1 MHLIVGL
8 GNPGD
13 QYAGHRHN
21 IGAMA
26 VDAIARRHGF
36 APYKKKFN
44 GFFSDGRID
53 ANRVLLLKPQ
63 NYMNRSGDA
72 VQAASGFYKLS
83 TSDVTVIY
91 DEIDLAPGRVRVKTG
106 GGSGGHNGLRS
117 IDPQIGN
124 DYQRVRLGVGH
135 PGHKDLVSQYVLSNF
150 AVSDRDWLEPLL
162 DALAENAGLLVT
174 GDAANFM
181 NKIALATQS
190 APAGAKSAATA
201 ETKTVTAKKAPA
213 RSTPPSEP
221 KPGTGPLAGVLKK
234 LFNNN

>member
-26 VDAIARRHGF
+26 VDAIARTHNF

-44 GFFSDGRID
+44 GFFSDGSIGK
-53 ANRVLLLKPQ
+53 NRVLLLKPQ
-63 NYMNRSGDA
+63 NFMNRSGDA
-72 VQAASGFYKLS
+72 VGAAAKFYKL
-83 TSDVTVIY
+83 DAGDITVIY
-91 DEIDLAPGRVRVKTG
+91 DELDLAPGRVRVKTG

-124 DYQRVRLGVGH
+124 NYQRVRLGIGH
-135 PGHKDLVSQYVLSNF
+135 PGHKDLVSRYVLSNF
-150 AVSDRDWLEPLL
+150 AKADRDWLDPLF
-162 DALAENAGLLVT
+162 AAIAENADMLVS

-181 NKIALATQS
+181 NKIAIAMQS
-190 APAGAKSAATA
+190 APAKTKSDP
-201 ETKTVTAKKAPA
+201 AKKAPA
-213 RSTPPSEP
+213 GSSSPAPP
-221 KPGTGPLAGVLKK
+221 KPNSGPLTDMLKK
-234 LFNNN
+234 LFNKN